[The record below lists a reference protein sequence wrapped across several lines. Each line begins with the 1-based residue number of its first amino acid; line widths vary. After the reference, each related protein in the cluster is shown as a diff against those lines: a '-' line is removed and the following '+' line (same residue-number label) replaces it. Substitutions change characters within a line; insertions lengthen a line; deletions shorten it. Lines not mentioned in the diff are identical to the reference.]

1 MEGDLEGEM
10 DQSFI
15 KLLAGHVIGP
25 LVNEYESHVKTLTRD
40 VNMLKIAL
48 KSQRDIQRDLM
59 DENKQLIMNLD
70 VKQREYL
77 KLVEET
83 RDNVEILDQIR
94 DGSLGGN
101 KNDDDQE
108 NSLKERIHL
117 LTEENHILFQQV
129 TLLRAH
135 HDQFSK
141 ECADKISEA

>member
-1 MEGDLEGEM
+1 
-10 DQSFI
+10 
-15 KLLAGHVIGP
+15 
-25 LVNEYESHVKTLTRD
+25 
-40 VNMLKIAL
+40 
-48 KSQRDIQRDLM
+48 
-59 DENKQLIMNLD
+59 MNLD

-117 LTEENHILFQQV
+117 LTEENHILF
-129 TLLRAH
+129 
-135 HDQFSK
+135 
-141 ECADKISEA
+141 